1 MSSLAAA
8 GVRCDQGR
16 RMSHWRLYLWVHT
29 QPHRPRAHPG
39 AGPQAPW
46 PLCPARTHLGP
57 SAGPRTHGIG
67 VAVPKAMP
75 SLAGKGLGS
84 SLSSRL
90 QSPRSSLPRAG
101 FPLCHIRPFSGRLSW
116 APHWPSQHRART
128 STVPRS
134 LLPCLCLSRR
144 HVHAFLC
151 GVCGVDLLCSL
162 LCLFEVL
169 CQLREG
175 TSLSESC
182 TEAGTT
188 VAWEENGGWL

>member
-29 QPHRPRAHPG
+29 QPHRPRARPG

-75 SLAGKGLGS
+75 SLTGKGLGG

-90 QSPRSSLPRAG
+90 QSSRSSLPRAG
-101 FPLCHIRPFSGRLSW
+101 FHRVTSVLSL
-116 APHWPSQHRART
+116 ATSRGLHTGLLSTEPAR
-128 STVPRS
+128 
-134 LLPCLCLSRR
+134 
-144 HVHAFLC
+144 
-151 GVCGVDLLCSL
+151 LLCRA
-162 LCLFEVL
+162 LCSHVCAFPVIIFMPFCAVCVVL
-169 CQLREG
+169 TYCGASSVCLRCSASSG
-175 TSLSESC
+175 KARL
-182 TEAGTT
+182 
-188 VAWEENGGWL
+188 